1 MKCKHCGNEI
11 ADGSKF
17 CKRCG
22 NKVTHANHR
31 LFFFVLFAL
40 LLVGGCIG
48 VYYGIKNSKVP
59 VGKVTI
65 TVDTNDSTMGTV
77 NGGGECA
84 RYDTITIE
92 AVANMNYR
100 FVSWDDG
107 CEDRIRQVVA
117 DHDKKY
123 LAQFEVIPSV
133 SPSPVTS
140 TVSKFRISVKSSD
153 ETMGTVKGEDTYDS
167 LTIVTIEA
175 LAKEGYHFISWNDGN
190 TDSSR
195 NVVADHNQEFMA
207 FFEPNS
213 YPTTKFKITVK
224 SSDPQRGT
232 VTEGGAFDSLT
243 IITIKAMPKEGYE
256 FASWN
261 DGNKENPRTIKV
273 TANQRFVAMFKE
285 KPSVTPSPTPEPSDI
300 KVDWNGVATY
310 TGPGLGSQPDGFGG
324 KLVFY
329 KDYQLDL
336 KKIDG
341 RKLDIKAGEII
352 EPTKFKDGKLNII
365 GIGTLHRKDG
375 TTHPIM

>member
-123 LAQFEVIPSV
+123 LAQFEVIID
-133 SPSPVTS
+133 TLTQGQDDIT
-140 TVSKFRISVKSSD
+140 TVEPKVEPKEEPKVEPKEEPKVEPKEEPKVEPKEEPKIKEKKYWFGRYEGDLKNGIPEGRGVMYYNCHVQIAKHDIEPHYAEKGDYFDGVWSNGDIEVG
-153 ETMGTVKGEDTYDS
+153 ELYNGKGE
-167 LTIVTIEA
+167 L
-175 LAKEGYHFISWNDGN
+175 KYHICPGARTQQYELNDG
-190 TDSSR
+190 
-195 NVVADHNQEFMA
+195 
-207 FFEPNS
+207 
-213 YPTTKFKITVK
+213 K
-224 SSDPQRGT
+224 
-232 VTEGGAFDSLT
+232 
-243 IITIKAMPKEGYE
+243 
-256 FASWN
+256 
-261 DGNKENPRTIKV
+261 
-273 TANQRFVAMFKE
+273 
-285 KPSVTPSPTPEPSDI
+285 
-300 KVDWNGVATY
+300 
-310 TGPGLGSQPDGFGG
+310 
-324 KLVFY
+324 
-329 KDYQLDL
+329 
-336 KKIDG
+336 
-341 RKLDIKAGEII
+341 
-352 EPTKFKDGKLNII
+352 
-365 GIGTLHRKDG
+365 
-375 TTHPIM
+375 